1 MSEVVLYTLLSVFA
15 VSAISLIGIFFIS
28 FNASR
33 LKWLL
38 LFFVG
43 IAIGALLGDA
53 LIHLLPEAGHEI
65 GPKNAA
71 LWALVGIFIF
81 FVLEKV
87 LHWHHHHGIH
97 ESKTLEEC
105 EDCDDKVKPFGV
117 LIIVSDGLHNVI
129 DGVIIAAGFLISV
142 EVGIA
147 TTIAVAL
154 HEIPQEIGDFGVLL
168 HAGFS
173 RMQALIANFASG
185 LSALLGAGV
194 VLFIGTSIEGVVPIL
209 SAIAAGGFIYIAMTD
224 LIPELHEHQQA
235 SIMQVLAIAIGV
247 FIMIGLGYIEGDE
260 HQHGDFAHSTVAN
273 SEFENH

>member
-1 MSEVVLYTLLSVFA
+1 MSEIALYTLLSVFA

-28 FNASR
+28 LNASK
-33 LKWLL
+33 LKRFL

-53 LIHLLPEAGHEI
+53 LIHLLPEAGREI
-65 GPKNAA
+65 GPENAA

-97 ESKTLEEC
+97 QGETLEEC

-117 LIIVSDGLHNVI
+117 LTIVSDGLHNVI
-129 DGVIIAAGFLISV
+129 DGVIIAAGFLISI

-173 RMQALIANFASG
+173 KTQALIANFASG
-185 LSALLGAGV
+185 LSALIGAGL
-194 VLFIGTSIEGVVPIL
+194 VLFIGTSVEGAVPIL
-209 SAIAAGGFIYIAMTD
+209 SAVAAGSFIYIAMAD
-224 LIPELHEHQQA
+224 LIPELHEHEQTPF
-235 SIMQVLAIAIGV
+235 MQVAAIAIGV
-247 FIMIGLGYIEGDE
+247 AIMIGLGYIEAEE
-260 HQHGDFAHSTVAN
+260 HNKGDFVPNPIAHSDA
-273 SEFENH
+273 